1 MIRAHLVSKMAATVC
16 LVCAPWTWL
25 PLAAQAPPLSS
36 ADNPARAPLFA
47 PSFHPPSRFTLTDR
61 LTNATLSPTP
71 PAKRALF
78 ADSGWGREHWDHHS
92 GARAAIILGS
102 MAAIAGGALLIYAN
116 RPDCSANHAASGC
129 GYGTKVTGGALL
141 AGGLVSVTLGAVTW
155 H

>member
-1 MIRAHLVSKMAATVC
+1 
-16 LVCAPWTWL
+16 
-25 PLAAQAPPLSS
+25 
-36 ADNPARAPLFA
+36 
-47 PSFHPPSRFTLTDR
+47 
-61 LTNATLSPTP
+61 
-71 PAKRALF
+71 
-78 ADSGWGREHWDHHS
+78 
-92 GARAAIILGS
+92 